1 MGPAVVVAVR
11 TPLTYRLTCE
21 SMEGEI
27 SRFGSLD
34 QVEND
39 VYENNK
45 SLLYVASNVFEANL
59 REATLTSSS

>member
-1 MGPAVVVAVR
+1 MGPAAAVVVAVR

-45 SLLYVASNVFEANL
+45 SLLCMLL
-59 REATLTSSS
+59 RMFLKLTCEKRP